1 MKFPNAAKG
10 IKKIFNA
17 EILNLI
23 ALIAT
28 SILLILSVVL
38 ASLTESDND
47 ATMSV
52 LAISILVFGAVAGVM
67 GIIALILMIVG
78 TIQTAK
84 DEPSFKM
91 IIYLAVLNII
101 VAIIAALFSGNQFVN
116 NLANGF
122 NSVVSFIT
130 SILVVIGVANLARQL
145 LNTELAEKCAKLLR
159 VIIWVGMLSL
169 MTRFFS
175 IFWGSKVALVIIIFL
190 GVISI
195 ILSIIQYILYLSMLS
210 KAKKILA
217 ES

>member
-47 ATMSV
+47 ATMGV

-145 LNTELAEKCAKLLR
+145 LNTDLAEKCAKLLR

>member
-47 ATMSV
+47 ATMGV

-122 NSVVSFIT
+122 SLRKSALSCSELSSGSVCC
-130 SILVVIGVANLARQL
+130 L
-145 LNTELAEKCAKLLR
+145 
-159 VIIWVGMLSL
+159 
-169 MTRFFS
+169 
-175 IFWGSKVALVIIIFL
+175 
-190 GVISI
+190 
-195 ILSIIQYILYLSMLS
+195 
-210 KAKKILA
+210 
-217 ES
+217 

>member
-47 ATMSV
+47 ATMGV

>member
-47 ATMSV
+47 ATMGV

-159 VIIWVGMLSL
+159 VVIWVGMLSL

>member
-47 ATMSV
+47 ATMGV

-190 GVISI
+190 GIISI

>member
-38 ASLTESDND
+38 ASLTESDNN
-47 ATMSV
+47 ATMGV

-159 VIIWVGMLSL
+159 VVIWVGMLSL

>member
-1 MKFPNAAKG
+1 M
-10 IKKIFNA
+10 
-17 EILNLI
+17 
-23 ALIAT
+23 IAT

-47 ATMSV
+47 ATMGV

>member
-47 ATMSV
+47 ATMGV

-217 ES
+217 KS